1 MSTSKIARI
10 GLGLFGRTRFA
21 ILILLFKRSRESFY
35 LRELARIV
43 GTGLGAVQ
51 RELRHL
57 ERIGVVRRTPANR
70 RVYYSA
76 DERPDA
82 GQSARV
88 LLRRRAVSRL
98 PRTVRPHPQTHTLT
112 SA

>member
-1 MSTSKIARI
+1 MSTSKIPRI
-10 GLGLFGRTRFA
+10 GLGLFGRTRLA

-51 RELRHL
+51 RELRQL
-57 ERIGVVRRTPANR
+57 ERIGVVRRMPANR

-76 DERPDA
+76 DERGPA
-82 GQSARV
+82 YRELSALV
-88 LLRRRAVSRL
+88 RR
-98 PRTVRPHPQTHTLT
+98 LT
-112 SA
+112 R

>member
-1 MSTSKIARI
+1 M
-10 GLGLFGRTRFA
+10 FGRTRFA
-21 ILILLFKRSRESFY
+21 ILILLFKRSPESFY

-70 RVYYSA
+70 RVYYAADKRGPAYRELSA
-76 DERPDA
+76 
-82 GQSARV
+82 
-88 LLRRRAVSRL
+88 L
-98 PRTVRPHPQTHTLT
+98 VRTLT
-112 SA
+112 R